1 MIRLKITRFENNR
14 MKANPKISH
23 LLVSKKKT
31 TALTSSNFEI
41 GINGIKT
48 VITLEEQRLLTVI
61 IDDQLNL
68 SYMQYV
74 GKSQSKAYSTYR
86 IGILHGQKEKENNPD
101 SLYQFVIQLLP
112 SGVDDA

>member
-48 VITLEEQRLLTVI
+48 VITLEEQRLLAVI

-74 GKSQSKAYSTYR
+74 GKSQSKAYST
-86 IGILHGQKEKENNPD
+86 GILHGQKEKENNPD